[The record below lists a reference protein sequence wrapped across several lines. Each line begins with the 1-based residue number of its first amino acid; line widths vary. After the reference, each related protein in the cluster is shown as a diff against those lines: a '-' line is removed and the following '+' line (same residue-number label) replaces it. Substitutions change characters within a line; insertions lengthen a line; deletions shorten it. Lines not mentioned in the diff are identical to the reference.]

1 MDTQPL
7 PDFKED
13 LSFLKSDLK
22 KDLRTKVDTQIPLP
36 SSTILKKMFDNLSDK
51 EIEKNNLGQPF
62 KHEKAYEAFCKWYRL
77 PLQLKKPKTERKF
90 EEKWGL
96 PKGYCESN
104 FIRKEDFNQKTSQH
118 FFEWMMGL
126 WPDVVYAIYKD
137 AVRGS
142 APQAKAFSEIILKR
156 LDVDK
161 PAVTISPMMLVG
173 VPQDKIDKLFIPKE
187 IQSVKEVV
195 PIIEEK

>member
-1 MDTQPL
+1 MMDTQSL

-13 LSFLKSDLK
+13 LSFLKVK
-22 KDLRTKVDTQIPLP
+22 EEDTQIPIP
-36 SSTILKKMFDNLSDK
+36 SSTLLKKMFDNLSDK
-51 EIEKNNLGQPF
+51 QIEKSNLGAPF
-62 KHEKAYEAFCKWYRL
+62 KHEKAYEAFCQWYSL
-77 PLQLKKPKTERKF
+77 PTQLKKPKTARKF
-90 EEKWGL
+90 EDKWGL
-96 PKGYCESN
+96 PKGYCELS
-104 FIRKEDFNQKTSQH
+104 FRRREDFGQKSSQY
-118 FFEWMMGL
+118 FWEWMMSL

-161 PAVTISPMMLVG
+161 PKVTISPMILMG
-173 VPQDKIDKLFIPKE
+173 VPQERIDRLFIPKE

-195 PIIEEK
+195 PLTEAK